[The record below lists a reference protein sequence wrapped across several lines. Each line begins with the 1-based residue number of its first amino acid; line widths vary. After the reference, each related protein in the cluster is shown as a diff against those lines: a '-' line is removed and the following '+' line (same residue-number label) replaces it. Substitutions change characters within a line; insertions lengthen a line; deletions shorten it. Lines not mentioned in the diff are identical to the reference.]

1 MGANTRIRK
10 YVAVDRV
17 VVLPVVPILPL
28 RLSMLVL
35 VDSDTFGDAGADELC
50 VASFIVAVVVWVR
63 CVACDESSDKIDILE
78 DGSFVT
84 TTFLKD
90 FVSIIC
96 RGNIIILSLSIV
108 RLLLKDVFDEIVVV
122 AASCRFRGGRCRC
135 GRFVVAMDNRDV
147 DSVAAA
153 FVKRDEDIVPE

>member
-1 MGANTRIRK
+1 M
-10 YVAVDRV
+10 AVDRV

-50 VASFIVAVVVWVR
+50 VASFIVDVVVVAWVR

-135 GRFVVAMDNRDV
+135 GRFVVAMDNKDV

>member
-1 MGANTRIRK
+1 M
-10 YVAVDRV
+10 AVDRV
-17 VVLPVVPILPL
+17 VVLPLLPL

-50 VASFIVAVVVWVR
+50 VASFIVDVVVVAWVR

>member
-1 MGANTRIRK
+1 M
-10 YVAVDRV
+10 AVDRV

-35 VDSDTFGDAGADELC
+35 VDSDILGDAGADELC
-50 VASFIVAVVVWVR
+50 VASFIVDVAVVAWVR

>member
-1 MGANTRIRK
+1 M
-10 YVAVDRV
+10 AVDRV
-17 VVLPVVPILPL
+17 VVLPLLPL

-50 VASFIVAVVVWVR
+50 VASFIVDVAVVAWVR